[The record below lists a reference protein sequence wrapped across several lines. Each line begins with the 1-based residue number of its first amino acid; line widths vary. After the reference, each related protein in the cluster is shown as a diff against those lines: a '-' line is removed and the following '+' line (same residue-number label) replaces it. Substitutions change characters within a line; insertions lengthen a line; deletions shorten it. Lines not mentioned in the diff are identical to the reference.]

1 MQKFLTVPAVLGVC
15 AIGLT
20 ACGGSAHSGA
30 TTTVTVPAAPAAQ
43 TQPAAPAQPAR
54 TPAPATTPAPAAA
67 PATARTSAQIFH
79 GSGQQDIGTIT
90 VPADSTLSWNC
101 PSCGNTNFIINNA
114 NSDPN
119 YITTNALDQ
128 THGVDTLSAGV
139 YHTVVVDTTG
149 GPWTVAIGTTAPPPP
164 SSSSAVA
171 RTSSPDLSS
180 AATPANAQPSSSG
193 QGSASQ
199 CDANIS
205 VSQGECRFAE
215 NTFYEYWVHQGAPT
229 FSVYS
234 SVDQTSFPVT
244 CTAGSEISCTASQG
258 TSVQFSQRSIDAYT
272 QTEADS
278 FASSHN
284 KGS

>member
-1 MQKFLTVPAVLGVC
+1 MKKFLTVSAVLGAC

-20 ACGGSAHSGA
+20 ACGGSTHSVA
-30 TTTVTVPAAPAAQ
+30 TKTVTVPATPAAQ

-54 TPAPATTPAPAAA
+54 TTAPATTPAPA
-67 PATARTSAQIFH
+67 TARTSTQFFH

-90 VPADSTLSWNC
+90 VPTDSTLSWNC

-128 THGVDTLSAGV
+128 TQGVDTLAAGA

-149 GPWTVAIGTTAPPPP
+149 GPWTVAIGRTAPPPP
-164 SSSSAVA
+164 SSSSAAA
-171 RTSSPDLSS
+171 RTSSPDLSP
-180 AATPANAQPSSSG
+180 AATPANAQPSSSS
-193 QGSASQ
+193 QGSSSQ

-205 VSQGECRFAE
+205 VSQGECQFAE

-234 SVDQTSFPVT
+234 PADHTSFPVT
-244 CTAGSEISCTASQG
+244 CTAGGEISCTASQG
-258 TSVQFSQRSIDAYT
+258 TSVQFSQSSIDAYT
-272 QTEADS
+272 QTQADS
-278 FASSHN
+278 YASSHN
-284 KGS
+284 SGS